1 MELPPPPHPP
11 LLFPC
16 NHNKTGQL
24 CEMTLWRRR
33 GVRGEEVGFFLYFQF
48 TGLAGVNT
56 PNIFGAMWLI
66 AGGLWVRAEKIA

>member
-1 MELPPPPHPP
+1 
-11 LLFPC
+11 
-16 NHNKTGQL
+16 
-24 CEMTLWRRR
+24 MTLWRRR